1 MEENMNNRVENSVTV
16 EPETQNEERKKQEAP
31 KQTPSTQIIAII
43 AVAAIVIVAILAF
56 ALGGKNG
63 GSTADNG
70 SNNGNSVTNENTEK
84 ETEKETE
91 KKPEVNNIFLSK
103 SELVLGIGETA
114 NLIATV
120 SPGNVETTL
129 TWSSSNSDIAEVDNQ
144 GIVTAKGTGD
154 AVIKVEA
161 PNGVL
166 AVCNVTVKIKTGKVT
181 GTVTY
186 KYNNYVGNKADTG
199 ALVILV
205 SKSVTT
211 LPDSLGLGLTSGL
224 PEGCYGKKVDGSG
237 NYTFDNVPTGEYYLI
252 IISKNTNEN
261 MDRVSGYGSWGGAYY
276 LFSDKGKENALLNA
290 KLYKTRTTSI
300 TVSDGQTTTYSY
312 DFGITYI

>member
-1 MEENMNNRVENSVTV
+1 MKLTKLLS
-16 EPETQNEERKKQEAP
+16 
-31 KQTPSTQIIAII
+31 
-43 AVAAIVIVAILAF
+43 AILALCLVL
-56 ALGGKNG
+56 ALFVACD
-63 GSTADNG
+63 SSDS
-70 SNNGNSVTNENTEK
+70 SNPAYNVNQGQQTEK
-84 ETEKETE
+84 ETEKS
-91 KKPEVNNIFLSK
+91 PEVNNIFLSK
-103 SELVLGIGETA
+103 SELTLGTGETA
-114 NLIATV
+114 NLIATIF
-120 SPGNVETTL
+120 PGNVETTL
-129 TWSSSNSDIAEVDNQ
+129 TWSSSDDSIAEVSNQ
-144 GIVTAKGTGD
+144 GKVTAKSEGD

-205 SKSVTT
+205 SKSVTS
-211 LPDSLGLGLTSGL
+211 LPDSLGLGLISGL

-237 NYTFDNVPTGEYYLI
+237 NYTFDNVPIGEYYLI
-252 IISKNTNEN
+252 IVSKNTNEN
-261 MDRVSGYGSWGGAYY
+261 MDRVTGYGSWGGAYS

-290 KLYKTRTTSI
+290 KVYKTRTTSI